1 MRALQDNKA
10 YDLRSSCRV
19 VSRKV
24 SERRDVPLCV
34 QRSSLQVELR

>member
-24 SERRDVPLCV
+24 SEKQLT
-34 QRSSLQVELR
+34 SGITII